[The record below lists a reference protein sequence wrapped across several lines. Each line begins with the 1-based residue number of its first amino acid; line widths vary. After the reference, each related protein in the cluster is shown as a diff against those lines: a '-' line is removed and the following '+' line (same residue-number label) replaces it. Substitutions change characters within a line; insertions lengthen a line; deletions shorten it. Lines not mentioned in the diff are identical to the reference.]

1 MELVASGEAAHHA
14 SMCSR
19 DQEMTRLFD
28 CFTFFNELDA
38 LEIRLNELDDTVD
51 YFVLCESTK
60 TFKGAEKQLV
70 FGQNADRFANFA
82 HKIRHVV
89 VSDMPDEARA
99 WEREQ
104 FQRNQIKRGLSD
116 LASDDFVVIS
126 DVDEIVRASILR
138 EVYNCCEVVIFDMA
152 MYQYFLNM
160 QAKASGWAK
169 TFGFRG
175 GLLSRISDFNEPRVD
190 AKKYFASI
198 GLSAICH
205 GQSGWH
211 FTFLGGAGKVRE
223 KLSAYSHAGDVVD
236 ATLAENGA
244 ESQILLGLQ
253 FGNLNPLRLQ
263 RIEAGLFPDFVVN
276 QERHLTEIGL
286 IKDAYERV
294 AELESI
300 RSSELQVV
308 ASDLEKRMTEM
319 RKAMDF
325 AQQRRAETGKRLA
338 WMTSRVEKFQT
349 QISQMLTLV
358 HSARLSVEAVQTEF
372 SAIDK
377 FTKENFDEELKEN
390 NQTTTAPTS

>member
-1 MELVASGEAAHHA
+1 
-14 SMCSR
+14 
-19 DQEMTRLFD
+19 
-28 CFTFFNELDA
+28 
-38 LEIRLNELDDTVD
+38 
-51 YFVLCESTK
+51 
-60 TFKGAEKQLV
+60 
-70 FGQNADRFANFA
+70 
-82 HKIRHVV
+82 
-89 VSDMPDEARA
+89 
-99 WEREQ
+99 
-104 FQRNQIKRGLSD
+104 
-116 LASDDFVVIS
+116 
-126 DVDEIVRASILR
+126 
-138 EVYNCCEVVIFDMA
+138 
-152 MYQYFLNM
+152 
-160 QAKASGWAK
+160 
-169 TFGFRG
+169 
-175 GLLSRISDFNEPRVD
+175 
-190 AKKYFASI
+190 
-198 GLSAICH
+198 
-205 GQSGWH
+205 
-211 FTFLGGAGKVRE
+211 
-223 KLSAYSHAGDVVD
+223 
-236 ATLAENGA
+236 
-244 ESQILLGLQ
+244 
-253 FGNLNPLRLQ
+253 LRLQ